1 MHKTILIGGEAG
13 GGIAKTTELLG
24 KTFARAGYYVFNYRE
39 YSSLITGGHNFN
51 ILKISDTPVFSHEN
65 SLDIIIALNQETIDH
80 HEKYLKKGGI
90 IIGDA
95 NLKSSKLKNIDIA
108 SELSKLGLPHVMGN
122 NLLIGFLLKIIGLSI
137 EPALEVVKKE
147 FTKHIEEIK
156 KTIARGYEMAENGF
170 EFPKADNKPKYFLS
184 GNEAASVGAIAA
196 GMDVYLAYPITPATN
211 VLHILA
217 KKQREHNFL
226 VLQPEN
232 EIAVINAA
240 LGASF
245 TGAMTMVGTSGPGFA
260 LMTEAISLAGIAEL
274 PVVIYYSQRAG
285 PSTGVPTFTSQGDLK
300 FAINGAHG
308 EFPRVVL
315 APGDAKETYYR
326 TIEAFYLAYK
336 YRVAVMVMTD
346 KHLSESNYSFADFE
360 EPQAIPSRNILEN
373 LPAKN
378 YKSYLITKNGV
389 SPVAVP
395 GQGVVARANSYEH
408 DEEGF
413 TTENPE
419 MVKKMNDKR
428 FAKLAFLEKEIAKLN
443 PVSVYG
449 EGENLIIGWGST
461 KGAILD
467 ALPKLQNFRFM
478 QVSYLE
484 PFPAEMVAREI
495 KKSKKVILVENNVT
509 GLLGQII
516 AEKTGIKIENKIL
529 KYDSR
534 AFVPEEITKAV

>member
-1 MHKTILIGGEAG
+1 MYKTILIGGEAG

-51 ILKISDTPVFSHEN
+51 ILKISDTPIFSHEN
-65 SLDIIIALNQETIDH
+65 KFDIIIALNQETIGR
-80 HEKYLKKGGI
+80 HEKSLKKDGV

-95 NLKSSKLKNIDIA
+95 NLKSLKLKGIDIA

-122 NLLIGFLLKIIGLSI
+122 NLFLGFLLKIIGLSI
-137 EPALEVVKKE
+137 KPALEVVKKE

-156 KTIARGYEMAENGF
+156 KTIIRGYEMAQSGF
-170 EFPKADNKPKYFLS
+170 EFPKSDHKPKYFLS
-184 GNEAASVGAIAA
+184 GNEAVSVGAIAA
-196 GMDVYLAYPITPATN
+196 GLDIYLAYPITPATN

-232 EIAVINAA
+232 EIAVMNAA

-245 TGAMTMVGTSGPGFA
+245 AGAMTMVGTSGPGFA

-274 PVVIYYSQRAG
+274 PVVIYYSQRTG

-315 APGDAKETYYR
+315 APGDAKEAYYR
-326 TIEAFYLAYK
+326 IIEAFYLAYK
-336 YRVAVMVMTD
+336 YRVPVIIMAD
-346 KHLSESNYSFADFE
+346 KHLSESNYGFANFE
-360 EPQAIPSRNILEN
+360 ESKITPQRNILEN
-373 LPAKN
+373 PAQN
-378 YKSYLITKNGV
+378 YKSYLITENGI
-389 SPVAVP
+389 SPIAVP
-395 GQGVVARANSYEH
+395 GQGVAARATSYEH

-413 TTENPE
+413 TIENPE

-443 PVSVYG
+443 PISIYG

-467 ALPKLQNFRFM
+467 ALPKLKNFRFM
-478 QVSYLE
+478 QISYLE
-484 PFPAEMVAREI
+484 PFPAEMVACEI

-516 AEKTGIKIENKIL
+516 TEKTGMKIENKIL

-534 AFVPEEITKAV
+534 PFVPEEIIKAV